1 MQRSFLFLL
10 LTTLAGATLASGC
23 LLSTRSRVA
32 PNTHAPR
39 PPAVSIPTGQAQPQL
54 GQGVQIVEASCIQ
67 GAAEVC
73 NGIDDNCDGQ
83 IDEGCGYSS
92 GQVQITLAWNT
103 GADLDVYVA
112 DPSTTNQ
119 PIYYQNNRS
128 PAGGHLDQDARGACN
143 PQQPN
148 NTIENV
154 YWENQAPPG
163 QYRVEVHYWADGAC
177 SANNGPTTAT
187 LSVSIGGRVQ
197 TYNLQ
202 LSPDQRLPVVTFQ
215 L

>member
-1 MQRSFLFLL
+1 MQRSLLFLV
-10 LTTLAGATLASGC
+10 LTALTLASGC
-23 LLSTRSRVA
+23 HFATRSRVA
-32 PNTHAPR
+32 PNTVR
-39 PPAVSIPTGQAQPQL
+39 PPMPNVAINTPAQPQL

-103 GADLDVYVA
+103 GADLDLYVS
-112 DPSTTNQ
+112 DPSTAEQ
-119 PIYYQNNRS
+119 PIYYQNSRS

-154 YWENQAPPG
+154 YWENQAPAG
-163 QYRVEVHYWADGAC
+163 QYRVEVHYWADGQC
-177 SANNGPTTAT
+177 SAANGPTTAT